1 METLDPTQKVD
12 PSVANN
18 GMLGAAAAQAHPK
31 SDYIQH
37 PLSAAFPEM
46 TGVDYQALLDS
57 INNIGVQNPITVSDG
72 MVIDG
77 WHRHRAATE
86 LGMAC
91 PVVDLDPEIDPRD
104 FVLAQNKARRHIS
117 SAQLAI
123 ATTTVYEWRPH
134 GDQRSALSADR
145 AKTTVELATIS
156 GVSPRTI
163 EQAKTVQTKAM
174 PEVAEAVKRGEIGL
188 KKASAIAK
196 LPVDQ
201 QVAALNQAMPNA
213 PKAAQPLHESDA
225 PSDDGPSPEEL
236 AADLAAEHADRLAF
250 QKLLDA
256 DDKLATANLE
266 ITRLNRVNAGLQERL
281 NGLMNEKN
289 EAVKQ
294 CKVLRR
300 QLDFARKGV
309 PCTP

>member
-18 GMLGAAAAQAHPK
+18 GMLGADDAQAHPK
-31 SDYIQH
+31 PNYLQH

-117 SAQLAI
+117 AAQLAI

-145 AKTTVELATIS
+145 PKTTAELATIS

-163 EQAKTVQTKAM
+163 EQAKMVQTKAM

-196 LPVDQ
+196 LPIDQ
-201 QVAALNQAMPNA
+201 QVAALNQPM
-213 PKAAQPLHESDA
+213 PKAPPAAEREREGDGPT
-225 PSDDGPSPEEL
+225 DDGPSPEEL
-236 AADLAAEHADRLAF
+236 AADSAAEEGDRLAF

-256 DDKLATANLE
+256 DDKLATAYSE
-266 ITRLNRVNAGLQERL
+266 ITRLNLINAGLQERL

-294 CKVLRR
+294 CKVLQR
-300 QLDFARKGV
+300 QLDQARRGQ
-309 PCTP
+309 P